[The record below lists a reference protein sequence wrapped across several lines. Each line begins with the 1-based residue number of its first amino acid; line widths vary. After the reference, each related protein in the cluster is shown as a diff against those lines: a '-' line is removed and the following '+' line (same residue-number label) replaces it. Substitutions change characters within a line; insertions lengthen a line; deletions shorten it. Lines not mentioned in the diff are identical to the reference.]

1 MPYLGSAVFFASTQ
15 IKACQGLP
23 GCPDANGI
31 GPCRMHAVTI
41 NPPDQ
46 KTMQIADA
54 EPRRVTTGVAG
65 LDEILHGGLL
75 DTCSYLVRG
84 GPGAGKTTLGMHF
97 LTAAGRERGVFVTL
111 GETESQLRRN
121 AQLSG
126 LAMDGL
132 PVLDL
137 SPNLGNAG
145 AEETFNLLQTWEVEA
160 GAIHDAILDYAR
172 AHRPE
177 RVFIDALSELRHMSP
192 DAFQFR
198 KQVLS
203 LLRQLTALGATVIF
217 AAERGS
223 ASDDDLQF
231 LSDGVVLLEQAPS
244 GRMCAVTKLR
254 GSDFESGWHYY
265 ELGSDGMA
273 VYPRLTPGRYQRTFE
288 LESIGSGVPE
298 LDALTGGGIDR
309 GTVTLL
315 SGPTGV
321 GKTTLG
327 AHYMKEAAGRG
338 ERSVIYN
345 FDEHR
350 ETFVQRST
358 QVGLPVREMLDSG
371 HLMFEEV
378 EPLAYDPDRFALMVR
393 QEVERRG
400 TRVVM
405 IDSLSGYK
413 QSMRGEGL
421 QARVHALCRYLVN
434 MGVTVLLINEVN
446 TIASPELQVS
456 RYGISYLA
464 DTILLLRYMELDG
477 ELRKTVGMLK
487 KRTGDFEKT
496 LRELAITDHG
506 VQLGQPLRGLRGVLS
521 GIPEILEESGARHI
535 DQAR

>member
-1 MPYLGSAVFFASTQ
+1 
-15 IKACQGLP
+15 
-23 GCPDANGI
+23 
-31 GPCRMHAVTI
+31 
-41 NPPDQ
+41 
-46 KTMQIADA
+46 MQIADPDP
-54 EPRRVTTGVAG
+54 EPRRMTSGVAG
-65 LDEILHGGLL
+65 LEEILHGGLL
-75 DTCSYLVRG
+75 ESYSYLVGG
-84 GPGAGKTTLGMHF
+84 GPGTGKTTLGMHF
-97 LTAAGRERGVFVTL
+97 LTAARRERGVFVTL

-121 AQLSG
+121 ARLSR
-126 LAMDGL
+126 LALDGV
-132 PVLDL
+132 PILDV
-137 SPNLGNAG
+137 SPTIKNAG

-172 AHRPE
+172 AHRPA
-177 RVFIDALSELRHMSP
+177 RVFIDALSELRYMSP

-203 LLRQLTALGATVIF
+203 LLRELTALGATVIF
-217 AAERGS
+217 TAETGS
-223 ASDDDLQF
+223 ASNNDDLQF
-231 LSDGVVLLEQAPS
+231 LSDGVILLEQVPS
-244 GRMCAVTKLR
+244 GHMCAVTKLR
-254 GSDFESGWHYY
+254 GSDFEGGWHYY

-309 GTVTLL
+309 GTVTLI

-393 QEVERRG
+393 QEVETRG

-413 QSMRGEGL
+413 QSMRGENL

-456 RYGISYLA
+456 QYGISYLA

-496 LRELAITDHG
+496 LRELAITDNG

-521 GIPEILEESGARHI
+521 GIPEIVEESRARHV
-535 DQAR
+535 DDAS